1 MTFEEFKAR
10 ATEVFANIPEDYRA
24 GVEGLEVTRKTV
36 MHATLPEVYTLGECL
51 SDFYPSEFGGAGEV
65 RSRVALYYGSFQA
78 VARDEEDWDWEDEIW
93 ETITHEIR
101 HHLEHLASE
110 DALEEMDYAADQSF
124 AMREG
129 EAFDPHFYRFGELL
143 APGLFTVERDLYIE
157 IEVGRRSAGR
167 EYQVDVPINDSSFA
181 VVLPEPSA
189 DVHFLHVIDPP
200 FAVVGDL
207 FLVVTWRRGAAEWI
221 KGVLRRAPLQ
231 VVQSEIKLDRDD
243 AAAI

>member
-10 ATEVFANIPEDYRA
+10 AHEVFAGIPDDYRE
-24 GVEGLEVTRKTV
+24 GVEGIEVTRKTV
-36 MHATLPEVYTLGECL
+36 MHPTLPEVYTLGECL

-78 VARDEEDWDWEDEIW
+78 VARDEEDWDWDDEIW

-129 EAFDPHFYRFGELL
+129 EPFDPHFYRFGEPI
-143 APGLFTVERDLYIE
+143 APGVFTVERDLYIE
-157 IEVGRRSAGR
+157 VEVGRRFAGR
-167 EYQVDVPINDSSFA
+167 VHRVEAPLGDSSFV
-181 VVLPEPSA
+181 VVLPDGSA
-189 DVHFLHVIDPP
+189 DVHFLRVTDPP
-200 FAVVGDL
+200 FAVTGDL
-207 FLVVTWRRGAAEWI
+207 FLVVTWRRGAGEWI
-221 KGVLRRAPLQ
+221 RGVLRRAPLQ
-231 VVQSEIKLDRDD
+231 VEQSEINLDRDD
-243 AAAI
+243 AATV